1 MTQKQPK
8 KSENLLTK
16 EEIKKVMSKKY
27 SWGIDDLKKKETGKN
42 GR

>member
-1 MTQKQPK
+1 MMQKQPK

-27 SWGIDDLKKKETGKN
+27 SWGIADVKKKGTK
-42 GR
+42 R